1 LKRAESDGGSTTNS
15 RSSQPQASPSPD
27 TTSDLED
34 EFIPKER
41 EFIETDAVNDIRQ
54 RMERWLTVD
63 RPVHLIGPTGCGKT
77 ALAMHVA
84 RKRDQPVV
92 WINGDTELSTSD
104 LVGEYAEKERNFR
117 A

>member
-1 LKRAESDGGSTTNS
+1 MTKDSRERKVRGSQIRSSRENKKRRRENKSLQRLKRAESDGGSTTNS

-54 RMERWLTVD
+54 RMERWLPLTVQF
-63 RPVHLIGPTGCGKT
+63 I
-77 ALAMHVA
+77 
-84 RKRDQPVV
+84 
-92 WINGDTELSTSD
+92 
-104 LVGEYAEKERNFR
+104 
-117 A
+117 